1 MTELKSQAYRAATK
15 SETRPSVFAVLAVVA
30 LLVVGCSVGP
40 ESCPRQERHH
50 ESHASREET
59 MQYLVQ
65 MKLADSVRPRS
76 PEEAIGFIEQYVF
89 PTLDVS
95 DKLLEEKKIAAG
107 GPVGGAI
114 ALALVVRAESIQEL
128 DDVLESL
135 PIWPLMQ
142 TTVIP
147 LTSFEG
153 RRVAGRRRLEG
164 EVRRA
169 GGQ

>member
-1 MTELKSQAYRAATK
+1 MRA
-15 SETRPSVFAVLAVVA
+15 
-30 LLVVGCSVGP
+30 

-50 ESHASREET
+50 ESHASTEEA

-76 PEEAIGFIEQYVF
+76 PEEAIGFIERYVF
-89 PTLDVS
+89 PTLDVC

-114 ALALVVRAESIQEL
+114 ALVVRAESIQEL

-142 TTVIP
+142 TTPGLGV
-147 LTSFEG
+147 
-153 RRVAGRRRLEG
+153 
-164 EVRRA
+164 
-169 GGQ
+169 GGAI

>member
-1 MTELKSQAYRAATK
+1 
-15 SETRPSVFAVLAVVA
+15 
-30 LLVVGCSVGP
+30 
-40 ESCPRQERHH
+40 
-50 ESHASREET
+50 

-89 PTLDVS
+89 PTLDVC

-107 GPVGGAI
+107 GPVGGA
-114 ALALVVRAESIQEL
+114 LALVVRAESIQEL
-128 DDVLESL
+128 DDVIESL

-153 RRVAGRRRLEG
+153 RRAAGRRRLED

-169 GGQ
+169 GGQRS

>member
-1 MTELKSQAYRAATK
+1 QAFIAG
-15 SETRPSVFAVLAVVA
+15 VVA
-30 LLVVGCSVGP
+30 GMSA
-40 ESCPRQERHH
+40 ESCPRQKRHH
-50 ESHASREET
+50 ESHAPREEA

-89 PTLDVS
+89 PTLEVC
-95 DKLLEEKKIAAG
+95 DKLLEEKKIVAG

-128 DDVLESL
+128 DELLESL

-153 RRVAGRRRLEG
+153 RRVAGRRRLES
-164 EVRRA
+164 EVRR
-169 GGQ
+169 GGGPGS

>member
-1 MTELKSQAYRAATK
+1 
-15 SETRPSVFAVLAVVA
+15 
-30 LLVVGCSVGP
+30 
-40 ESCPRQERHH
+40 
-50 ESHASREET
+50 

-89 PTLDVS
+89 PTLDVC

-107 GPVGGAI
+107 GPLGGAI
-114 ALALVVRAESIQEL
+114 ALTLVVRAESIQEL

-153 RRVAGRRRLEG
+153 RRAAGRQRLED

-169 GGQ
+169 GGQRS

>member
-1 MTELKSQAYRAATK
+1 MTW
-15 SETRPSVFAVLAVVA
+15 SVKQ
-30 LLVVGCSVGP
+30 GI
-40 ESCPRQERHH
+40 
-50 ESHASREET
+50 
-59 MQYLVQ
+59 
-65 MKLADSVRPRS
+65 
-76 PEEAIGFIEQYVF
+76 EEAIGFIEQYVF
-89 PTLDVS
+89 SVLDVC

-147 LTSFEG
+147 FTSFDG
-153 RRVAGRRRLEG
+153 RRAAGRRRLDD
-164 EVRRA
+164 EVHRA
-169 GGQ
+169 GGQRS

>member
-1 MTELKSQAYRAATK
+1 
-15 SETRPSVFAVLAVVA
+15 
-30 LLVVGCSVGP
+30 
-40 ESCPRQERHH
+40 
-50 ESHASREET
+50 
-59 MQYLVQ
+59 

-76 PEEAIGFIEQYVF
+76 PEETIAFIEQYVF
-89 PTLDVS
+89 PTLEVC

-169 GGQ
+169 GGQRS

>member
-76 PEEAIGFIEQYVF
+76 PEEAIGFIEQYVSPRWTSATSF
-89 PTLDVS
+89 WRR
-95 DKLLEEKKIAAG
+95 K
-107 GPVGGAI
+107 
-114 ALALVVRAESIQEL
+114 R
-128 DDVLESL
+128 SL
-135 PIWPLMQ
+135 PG
-142 TTVIP
+142 
-147 LTSFEG
+147 G
-153 RRVAGRRRLEG
+153 RWAGPSPSRSW
-164 EVRRA
+164 
-169 GGQ
+169 